1 MSIKE
6 EKAEKVKQEE
16 GLKLLK
22 KNCEIYLEMN
32 SKERSE
38 GIKIHYLL
46 GLIKL
51 SDNLKIYD
59 ESFIITLFD
68 DLLFKDINILKNR
81 NLFAN
86 FISIFEKRK
95 RSQEIFQ
102 KKLFSLLKEFGNEYN
117 SNSIY
122 FHQYLIDISLYYIF
136 TSSFI
141 CEEKKELL
149 IKMKN

>member
-6 EKAEKVKQEE
+6 EKAEKVKQEDT
-16 GLKLLK
+16 LKLLK

-51 SDNLKIYD
+51 SDNLKIDD

-86 FISIFEKRK
+86 FISI
-95 RSQEIFQ
+95 IFRQ
-102 KKLFSLLKEFGNEYN
+102 NCFVL
-117 SNSIY
+117 
-122 FHQYLIDISLYYIF
+122 
-136 TSSFI
+136 
-141 CEEKKELL
+141 
-149 IKMKN
+149 